1 MFVILQRHRF
11 LQLPSQH
18 RPFEVLQ
25 QPQNFRGNFR
35 GEEGQRDAQI
45 GIRLRFRGGKSVF
58 FRIISTLPRPAFS
71 IRPRKE
77 KTCAVSG
84 LRSTDNWPR
93 PKVSAVTPGGR
104 RPEFQISIRR
114 GNTCIA
120 RPPEAPE

>member
-18 RPFEVLQ
+18 SPFEVLQ

-45 GIRLRFRGGKSVF
+45 GIRLPFRGGKSVC

-71 IRPRKE
+71 IRPRK
-77 KTCAVSG
+77 
-84 LRSTDNWPR
+84 
-93 PKVSAVTPGGR
+93 
-104 RPEFQISIRR
+104 
-114 GNTCIA
+114 
-120 RPPEAPE
+120 